1 MRRLRG
7 FTLIELAVVLVILT
21 ILAGGLLMPV
31 ATRIK
36 NNQIQE
42 ARRYLGEVN
51 EALIGFAI
59 HHEKLP
65 CPSSDE
71 DGKSDNLSPR
81 EGFLPWQTIG
91 VAPTDPWGNTLRYRI
106 GVDCV
111 DTFTAKLQTGTTGDI
126 NIKERDA
133 ADKSLKDLNTQAL
146 VAAFSL
152 GPNGKAAVPAANVDE
167 QENAT
172 STSNNVL
179 VTRLLTDPSSGCS
192 DTAVGQPLCE
202 FDDQLLWI
210 DANLLRG
217 RLSSAGVN
225 LTD

>member
-7 FTLIELAVVLVILT
+7 FTLIELAIVMVILT

-59 HHEKLP
+59 GHEQLP
-65 CPSSDE
+65 CPSTDE
-71 DGKSDNLSPR
+71 DGVSDTCTPR
-81 EGFLPWQTIG
+81 EGFLPWQTLG
-91 VAPTDPWGNTLRYRI
+91 VAPTDPWGNTLRYRV
-106 GVDCV
+106 GLDG
-111 DTFTAKLQTGTTGDI
+111 TGTVTNNITPGTEGDI
-126 NIKERDA
+126 EIRERQA
-133 ADKSLKDLNTQAL
+133 TDKSLQVLNDQAL
-146 VAAFSL
+146 VAVFSL

-172 STSNNVL
+172 STGNNVL
-179 VTRLLTDPSSGCS
+179 VTRLLTDPSSACS